1 MTARRLRL
9 QETKAD
15 GQGGRIRLG
24 SGPLDTVSSKSTGS
38 LFDHSGSLFDHSV
51 GRPSL
56 GLLYLGMSHSLGG
69 SFTSTL
75 ALLLLCQCT
84 GSEFTQHNLTE
95 LDPYPPCSS
104 QSQSLRPD
112 PHRPPPDR
120 PGSGSFHPADGKQ
133 CEGQAQCGVG
143 QQCEGQAAVHDA
155 PRLCIVFK
163 LEIAVLSR

>member
-75 ALLLLCQCT
+75 ALLVLCQCT

-95 LDPYPPCSS
+95 LDPRASHPVSPKSYDLILYQPQYLFYSESGCVDLLKIRDIT
-104 QSQSLRPD
+104 QS
-112 PHRPPPDR
+112 
-120 PGSGSFHPADGKQ
+120 
-133 CEGQAQCGVG
+133 VY
-143 QQCEGQAAVHDA
+143 
-155 PRLCIVFK
+155 I
-163 LEIAVLSR
+163 